1 MSFPHSF
8 FASSPT
14 QHKSSA
20 SDKLTILKDHKQ
32 LVVSPLMS
40 FAATSSMVLSFTTPR
55 LRIGVLC
62 CTKAAR
68 ALSTSSFVS
77 SKLLLPELPTDSKR
91 LYLLRHGE
99 TDWNKLGKMQGGGFD
114 IHLNANGIDQAS
126 SAANELRHLPLELIA
141 SSHLERASKTAD
153 MVHALHPSAVR
164 MVRPEFGEFRFGKF
178 EGLALHGEHQN
189 VEMKKEFD
197 EANES
202 IYEDMNYAWPGD
214 DGESTGQVNTRMRS
228 ALEDLLL
235 LKENNHRHICIVGH
249 GRSNRVLLASLLY
262 GDPLQHRD
270 IQQGNTCINVLDV
283 DQDGNWT
290 AQVINHVEHTT
301 TQSSL
306 T

>member
-1 MSFPHSF
+1 MLRHDIMQLVSSF
-8 FASSPT
+8 
-14 QHKSSA
+14 
-20 SDKLTILKDHKQ
+20 
-32 LVVSPLMS
+32 VVSPKMS
-40 FAATSSMVLSFTTPR
+40 FAATSSTVLSFITPR
-55 LRIGVLC
+55 VGVFC

-68 ALSTSSFVS
+68 ALSTSFVS

-114 IHLNANGIDQAS
+114 IHLNANGIEQAS

-164 MVRPEFGEFRFGKF
+164 MTQIHEFGEFRFGKF
-178 EGLALHGEHQN
+178 EGLALHGEHQD

-214 DGESTGQVNTRMRS
+214 GGESTGQVNTRMRS
-228 ALEDLLL
+228 ALKDLF
-235 LKENNHRHICIVGH
+235 LKENHRHICIVGH

-262 GDPLQHRD
+262 GDPLQHKD

-283 DQDGNWT
+283 DQDGNWM

-301 TQSSL
+301 TQGSL